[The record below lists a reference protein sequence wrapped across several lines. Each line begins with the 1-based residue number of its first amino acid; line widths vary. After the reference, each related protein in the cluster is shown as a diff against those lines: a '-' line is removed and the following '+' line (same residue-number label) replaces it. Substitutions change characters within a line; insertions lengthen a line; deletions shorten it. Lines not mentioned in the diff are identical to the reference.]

1 MSVTGPTLPFLQE
14 QVGSSI
20 SQVSYI
26 FTARSI
32 GVLSGSFMG
41 KSSNYFKNIPT
52 PILAKIFYN
61 IYMIKIF

>member
-32 GVLSGSFMG
+32 GVLTGSFMG
-41 KSSNYFKNIPT
+41 KFCNKILEVLFKFAIA
-52 PILAKIFYN
+52 I
-61 IYMIKIF
+61 